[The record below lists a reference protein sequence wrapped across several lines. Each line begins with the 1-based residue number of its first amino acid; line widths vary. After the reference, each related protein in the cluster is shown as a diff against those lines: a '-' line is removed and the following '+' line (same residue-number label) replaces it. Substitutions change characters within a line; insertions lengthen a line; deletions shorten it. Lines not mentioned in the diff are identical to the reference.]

1 MRDIEADG
9 PCGQVDGS
17 GGDLGG
23 DVCVG
28 REGASRAGLA
38 RNERSCFYWSVS
50 KGENTRSAVLDAGL
64 ELASSA
70 GLGGLTIGLL
80 ADHVGMSK
88 SGLFAHFQSK
98 EALQIEILKE
108 AIGRFTERVVAPAL
122 KAKRGEPRV
131 RKLFDRWLAWGEELP
146 GGCIFVTTSVELD
159 DKPGPVR
166 DVLAGSQR
174 DFLDLWATAAR
185 IAIEEGHFGAR
196 LEPEQFAHEV
206 YCLGFG
212 HHTLSRLLRSE
223 RAEPRTRAAFDRLLE
238 QARGAR

>member
-1 MRDIEADG
+1 M
-9 PCGQVDGS
+9 
-17 GGDLGG
+17 
-23 DVCVG
+23 
-28 REGASRAGLA
+28 
-38 RNERSCFYWSVS
+38 S
-50 KGENTRSAVLDAGL
+50 KGDDTRSAVLDAGI

-70 GLGGLTIGLL
+70 GLGGVTIGLL

-98 EALQIEILKE
+98 EALQIEILKA
-108 AIGRFTERVVAPAL
+108 AIGRFTEHVIAPAL

-166 DVLAGSQR
+166 DVLAGSQA
-174 DFLDLWATAAR
+174 DWLDMWATAAR
-185 IAIEEGHFGAR
+185 IAVEEGHFGQR
-196 LEPEQFAHEV
+196 LEPEQIAHEI

-212 HHTLSRLLRSE
+212 HHTLSRLLRSKQ
-223 RAEPRTRAAFDRLLE
+223 AEPRTRAAFDRLLE
-238 QARGAR
+238 DARAPR